1 MAEYWYYM
9 SFMTVV
15 PPVVEQLTTR
25 MELQVRVEMCPIN
38 HYYLWR
44 EYREGCTGYCGQ
56 VATSACKVEMPRCSA
71 RNFAAVSQQF
81 CESSWCLLIKEQV
94 VYCWPEEG
102 MTSFLYWGGRQN
114 TLLTTLPPFSMHSR
128 YAALLQHDG
137 ISSVDILN
145 WDVFYCTCFDN
156 IDLFGRETI

>member
-1 MAEYWYYM
+1 MP
-9 SFMTVV
+9 FMTVV

-71 RNFAAVSQQF
+71 RNCAAVSQQF
-81 CESSWCLLIKEQV
+81 CESSRNKWCIADLRRVWRPSCTGAGGRTRCSPPCPPSPCILGTPHSCNMIALII
-94 VYCWPEEG
+94 
-102 MTSFLYWGGRQN
+102 MTSLEGKLPISNKHLAKVKRKKFLQRQ
-114 TLLTTLPPFSMHSR
+114 TMQCH
-128 YAALLQHDG
+128 
-137 ISSVDILN
+137 
-145 WDVFYCTCFDN
+145 
-156 IDLFGRETI
+156 

>member
-1 MAEYWYYM
+1 
-9 SFMTVV
+9 MTVV

-44 EYREGCTGYCGQ
+44 EYREGCSGYCGL
-56 VATSACKVEMPRCSA
+56 VATSECKVEMPHAAPRGILQRFRS
-71 RNFAAVSQQF
+71 NFASHLGVFS
-81 CESSWCLLIKEQV
+81 KEQV

-137 ISSVDILN
+137 ISSVDILH

-156 IDLFGRETI
+156 IDLFGRETR